1 MDTTSGAYAHYD
13 MKIRHSTFII
23 FVVGVVEIGAM
34 KNNFNGFADIIDVRI
49 EINACELK
57 FHERKLMVESTAHRQ
72 DLYILSNAAVLRVP
86 RHATPLEET
95 FRIRLGVVVSLI
107 INPLHPL
114 RSTMTIET
122 VNVSTLKRVKNKV
135 IGNPSAKLML
145 AQDELFVATSVTALS
160 SLSL

>member
-86 RHATPLEET
+86 RHAVTVRGNIPIPYSSRCCSL
-95 FRIRLGVVVSLI
+95 FDNQSAPPASFDNDYRDRQRLDAEKSQKQGHRKSLCQ
-107 INPLHPL
+107 
-114 RSTMTIET
+114 
-122 VNVSTLKRVKNKV
+122 VNART
-135 IGNPSAKLML
+135 G
-145 AQDELFVATSVTALS
+145 
-160 SLSL
+160 